1 MEGPVTLGIV
11 ILSCFLIGQSPSW
24 TCLEEF
30 QLKGTQCA
38 CFQRAVE

>member
-24 TCLEEF
+24 TCLEDPIEGDTTCV
-30 QLKGTQCA
+30 LS
-38 CFQRAVE
+38 ESS